1 MAKRKWKWVGPNLRP
16 VRPPQPPRLAIDSR
30 EKAVAYLLQKLSP
43 ESREVVRNTKREDLI
58 QFHRSSWGMGIRKEL
73 GLWGENVNLFRAL
86 SPDGEIHADDA
97 SMLLI
102 YGVWD
107 LLQEP
112 AKNRPPKE
120 LVRQWLAWNNGT
132 IRNLALS
139 IRDGGQADLFPILAD
154 ALEEAGCT

>member
-1 MAKRKWKWVGPNLRP
+1 
-16 VRPPQPPRLAIDSR
+16 
-30 EKAVAYLLQKLSP
+30 
-43 ESREVVRNTKREDLI
+43 
-58 QFHRSSWGMGIRKEL
+58 
-73 GLWGENVNLFRAL
+73 
-86 SPDGEIHADDA
+86 HADDA

-154 ALEEAGCT
+154 ALEEGGCTNGDMLSACRRGAHDAEGAWVLRVLLVEE